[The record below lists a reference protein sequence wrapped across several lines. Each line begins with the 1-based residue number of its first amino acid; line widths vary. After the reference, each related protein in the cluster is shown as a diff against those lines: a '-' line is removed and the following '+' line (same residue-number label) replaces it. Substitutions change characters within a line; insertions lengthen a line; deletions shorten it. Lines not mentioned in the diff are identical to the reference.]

1 MNFDKHGVYT
11 IELVDEDGTVHFS
24 QDNLITAGY
33 ESIYDFHTTFT
44 LKLGDGDTE
53 VLASDI
59 NLAGSVVASADLTL
73 TTTSL
78 GLFGLT
84 KTFRRSGSVSFSG
97 LGGTTIREVG
107 VFAKTAGTPMLSRAK
122 FKDGA
127 GRDRAIQPTGGMIL
141 NITYSLHFV
150 PPESGILA
158 QGTLPSIWGNVDY
171 YIDFPA
177 LSATVPVEV
186 RGFYTGELR
195 AMYSGKVTLVFASG
209 PDVETT
215 PVYSYNEST
224 KTLTMTINVP
234 AVDTGDRQLAHVQST
249 TLYPSQ
255 IPTGPSIHFQNFLI
269 ENEASAAITMTFV
282 WEG

>member
-1 MNFDKHGVYT
+1 MILDKHGVYT

-24 QDNLITAGY
+24 QDNLITTGY
-33 ESIYDFHTTFT
+33 WAIYDFHTNFT

-53 VLASDI
+53 VSTSDTS
-59 NLAGSVVASADLTL
+59 LAGNEIASAQLPL

-78 GLFGLT
+78 GLLGLA
-84 KTFRRSGSVSFSG
+84 KTFRRSGSVSFSN

-107 VFAKTAGTPMLSRAK
+107 VFANTPNAPMLSRAK

-127 GRDRAIQPTGGMIL
+127 GRDRAIQPTSSMTL

-150 PPESGILA
+150 PHASGILA
-158 QGTLPSIWGNVDY
+158 EGSLPSIWGNVDY

-177 LSATVPVEV
+177 LSSTTPVAV

-195 AMYSGKVTLVFASG
+195 AMYNGPATLVFASG
-209 PDVETT
+209 PNVSTT
-215 PVYSYNEST
+215 PTYSYDEPT
-224 KTLTMTINVP
+224 KTLTMTLNVG
-234 AVDTGDRQLAHVQST
+234 AVSTGERQLVRVQH
-249 TLYPSQ
+249 
-255 IPTGPSIHFQNFLI
+255 PTGPSIHFQNFLI